1 MNQYFSIFSFTLNE
15 LKSQLTDLLDVFLR
29 VVFKLEVEV
38 LDVWGQS
45 IGRTPYWYNGFYI
58 VKL

>member
-38 LDVWGQS
+38 LDV
-45 IGRTPYWYNGFYI
+45 
-58 VKL
+58 